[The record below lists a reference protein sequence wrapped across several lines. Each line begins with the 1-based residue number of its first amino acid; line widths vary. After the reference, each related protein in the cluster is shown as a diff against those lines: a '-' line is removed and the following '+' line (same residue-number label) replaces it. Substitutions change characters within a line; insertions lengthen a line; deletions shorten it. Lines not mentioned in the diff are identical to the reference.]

1 MIISRGIKLISIM
14 KLLNNWGIISVNGAN
29 IELQKSLV
37 LSHKFHRLQ
46 RIRLLIQY
54 LHRNIDS
61 SLELV
66 QKP

>member
-1 MIISRGIKLISIM
+1 M